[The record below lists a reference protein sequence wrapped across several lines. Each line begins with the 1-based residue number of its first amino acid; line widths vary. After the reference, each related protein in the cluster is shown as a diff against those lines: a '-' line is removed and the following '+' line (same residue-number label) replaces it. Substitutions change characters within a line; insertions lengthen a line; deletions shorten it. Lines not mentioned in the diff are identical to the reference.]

1 MRDPAEDRRA
11 RLLVAEDDVKLGRRI
26 VRVLEPDHDVVV
38 VTNGREALDPIVGGE
53 RFDLVLCD
61 LRLPGVTGMDLYERL
76 HTIAPELVGC
86 MVFMTAGACTPEAAA
101 FLGRPG
107 IARLDKPF
115 RLDELRRT
123 VREHLARRSSSG
135 GGEDRG

>member
-1 MRDPAEDRRA
+1 MRDPGEDRRA
-11 RLLVAEDDVKLGRRI
+11 RLLVAEDDVKLGRLI
-26 VRVLEPDHDVVV
+26 VRVLEPEHNIVV
-38 VTNGREALDPIVGGE
+38 VTNGREALDRIVGGE

-76 HTIAPELVGC
+76 HTLAPELVGRI
-86 MVFMTAGACTPEAAA
+86 VFMTAGACTPEAAA

-107 IARLDKPF
+107 IVRLDKPF

-123 VREHLARRSSSG
+123 VREHLLTNQVQAPGGAR
-135 GGEDRG
+135 

>member
-1 MRDPAEDRRA
+1 MRDPAEDRRT
-11 RLLVAEDDVKLGRRI
+11 RLLVAEDDLKLGRLI
-26 VRVLEPDHDVVV
+26 VRVLEPEHDVVV
-38 VTNGREALDPIVGGE
+38 VTNGREALARIVGGE

-76 HTIAPELVGC
+76 HTLAPELVGRI
-86 MVFMTAGACTPEAAA
+86 VFMTAGACTPEAAA

-107 IARLDKPF
+107 IVRLDKPF

-123 VREHLARRSSSG
+123 VREHLLTNQVQAPG
-135 GGEDRG
+135 GGR